1 MFHHFD
7 QFFRRRGGDPY
18 RYLRVMFPEIA
29 QDRRKFRKTEGL
41 NGADMEGIF
50 EFRFIADGQLRPID
64 LIEDIVSAGQ
74 KLASLRCECDL
85 SSDPVE

>member
-1 MFHHFD
+1 
-7 QFFRRRGGDPY
+7 
-18 RYLRVMFPEIA
+18 
-29 QDRRKFRKTEGL
+29 
-41 NGADMEGIF
+41 MEGIF

-85 SSDPVE
+85 SSDPVEESGAQLLLQQPDLYRDSRLRIPQAPGCL